1 MMKHIRKIIVIF
13 ISLIAITNLF
23 AKPYQIEEFKSGNTT
38 KVNQTEFIKFQKKLA
53 SNSNYLIN
61 YLPKFSI
68 YNYKTAPVYIPENL
82 SSIKKINEIVSL
94 NYYKETE
101 IVSSVLATKT
111 TSSTYNHSL
120 SIYNRLN
127 NNSLEDISTILV
139 KEYQIIKSETLKASG
154 KIEYS
159 LNFSIKKGIN
169 ENMLFSCWDVDQYEV
184 GNYNNFQIWGS
195 SLPQILAIATFIIE
209 KHIEEKTLKSKN
221 IKNVLPNV
229 FVKSAI
235 YSNGLLKLNI
245 INKTNEKEIKFVG
258 NIANTEVSKHNRVIN
273 TYSLSGNYNQILTI
287 ETKILFDIGFS
298 LKVKDSMV
306 KDVLYIAEGTWGLDY
321 LDAYATV
328 NDFNIDSAEI
338 KYLDDVYEVDRNAK
352 ASGEVKGNINLF
364 RHLLPN
370 DKIVNVEGYNFI
382 NFKITN
388 NEPVEIVI
396 MPEKDSSWENRIR
409 YTILP
414 NLEEKEYT
422 IPFNDFLDAQGNSVE
437 INTIKT
443 VVFSIIGDYTN
454 YKPFAISVNELS
466 FIKKETSS
474 TNNFTFSEKR
484 SLINYPNPFTSSTTI
499 QLLINSKNVHI
510 RVYDLMGR
518 LVDVQ
523 KIVASSS
530 SKKVRY
536 NAPQLKK
543 GIYKYRLID
552 DDEDYQY
559 SGTFVVD

>member
-111 TSSTYNHSL
+111 TSSIYNHSL

>member
-229 FVKSAI
+229 FVKSVI

-454 YKPFAISVNELS
+454 YKPFAININELS
-466 FIKKETSS
+466 FREKETSS

-499 QLLINSKNVHI
+499 QLLINSKNVYI

-523 KIVASSS
+523 KIVANSY